1 MKKEA
6 GKIYAIL
13 GDSVSTFAGCT
24 PKNGVFYDG
33 WVKEA
38 TGVKTPEDTWWMQV
52 IREKKGVVGANNSYA
67 GSLVSGNLSTSG
79 TAENRLRELGEKGK
93 PDVILIAMGTNDW
106 GFCVLPQEFAQEY
119 RRMIGRLKCLYPQ
132 AEIWCS
138 TLLRGK
144 DGETAFFNAE
154 STISQEVYSTVIR
167 ETAKEAEV
175 YLSDVARHGIEY
187 ETIDGV
193 HPTKEGMKTIA
204 RLWLEEI
211 REEKEGGCIL
221 P

>member
-132 AEIWCS
+132 AES
-138 TLLRGK
+138 GVLRCC
-144 DGETAFFNAE
+144 GEKTARQRFLMRN
-154 STISQEVYSTVIR
+154 
-167 ETAKEAEV
+167 
-175 YLSDVARHGIEY
+175 
-187 ETIDGV
+187 
-193 HPTKEGMKTIA
+193 
-204 RLWLEEI
+204 RLYRKKCTPQSFGRRLKRRKYIFPMW
-211 REEKEGGCIL
+211 
-221 P
+221 PAMV